1 MDAPF
6 FFFLLA
12 ALCSVWNFPDQG
24 GQGSNPCPMQWKL
37 GILTPGPPGKSAA
50 TFSAVSLEKKEKGGV
65 FMLVA
70 RGMSGLRQVLL

>member
-1 MDAPF
+1 
-6 FFFLLA
+6 
-12 ALCSVWNFPDQG
+12 
-24 GQGSNPCPMQWKL
+24 MQWKL
-37 GILTPGPPGKSAA
+37 DILTPGPPGKSAA